1 MTTTEIAVVPA
12 RTSSRSDF
20 SSRSVLRTLIDFL
33 RGALVGVTEV
43 IPGVSGGTVALIVG
57 IYETM
62 IDGAGHLARAV
73 ACLIRDGGRAR
84 GRERALEHVRA
95 VRWSV
100 VLPVGIGMLTAV
112 FLGAKMLSPIIEAN
126 PTTTRAIFAG
136 LITASL
142 IVPIRM
148 TGARW
153 RPIDVLIAVASA
165 VVVFLLMGLPAMT
178 PSTNPP
184 LLLIGCAAAFAICAL
199 VLPGVSGSYILL
211 TLGLYA
217 PTLAAVSAL
226 NVPYIATFALG
237 GIIGLGLFV
246 PVLQWLLAN
255 RRRITLVIMTGLMA
269 GSLRAVW
276 PWQTEDGAPLPTG
289 ADWPLMLG
297 LFGIGAAIVI
307 ALLAAESALLRRR
320 LMSHELAADPH
331 ADVVIDEIAEEH
343 ELDEIADSRAR

>member
-12 RTSSRSDF
+12 RRAA
-20 SSRSVLRTLIDFL
+20 SSRSVLRTLIDVL

-62 IDGAGHLARAV
+62 IDGAGHLARA
-73 ACLIRDGGRAR
+73 AGCLVRDGLR
-84 GRERALEHVRA
+84 GRGLARAGEHVRA

-112 FLGAKMLSPIIEAN
+112 FLGAKLLSPIIEAN

-153 RPIDVLIAVASA
+153 RPVDVLIALASA
-165 VVVFLLMGLPAMT
+165 ALIFVVMGLPAMA
-178 PSTNPP
+178 PPTNPP
-184 LLLIGCAAAFAICAL
+184 LLLIGFASAFAVCAL
-199 VLPGVSGSYILL
+199 VLPGVSGSYLLL

-217 PTLAAVSAL
+217 PTLAAVSTL
-226 NVPYIATFALG
+226 NLPYLATFALG

-255 RRRITLVIMTGLMA
+255 RRRITLVIMTGFMA

-276 PWQTEDGAPLPTG
+276 PWQAEDGAPLPLG

-297 LFGIGAAIVI
+297 LFGVGAAIVL
-307 ALLAAESALLRRR
+307 ALLAAEATLLRRR

-331 ADVVIDEIAEEH
+331 AEVIIDEIEH
-343 ELDEIADSRAR
+343 EHDLDEVADHRAR